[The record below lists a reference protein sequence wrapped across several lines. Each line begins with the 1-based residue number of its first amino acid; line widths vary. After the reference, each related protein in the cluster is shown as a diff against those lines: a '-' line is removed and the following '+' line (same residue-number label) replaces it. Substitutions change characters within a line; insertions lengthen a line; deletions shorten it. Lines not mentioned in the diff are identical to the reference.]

1 MAAVRGTGPICAS
14 GSRAGAQAERRKGM
28 QMSERKA
35 ALVTGS
41 TSGIGL
47 AIATAFAKAGMDVT
61 LNGLGD
67 PAEIERVRAG
77 LERDAGVSV
86 RFDGANLMD
95 PNAAAGLVES
105 AAGAFGRLDVLVNN
119 AGVQFVSPIEDFPV
133 DKYNAIIALNL
144 SAAFHTIRAAMRP
157 MKQRKYGRIINIAS
171 AHGHVASPFKS
182 AYVAAKHGI
191 IGLTKAVALEGAQF
205 NVRCNAISP
214 GYVLTSLVENQIP
227 DTMKARNMTREQVIN
242 DVLLAAQP
250 TKQFVKPEDVA
261 GLALFLTTPPADQM
275 NGAALSVDGGWTAQ

>member
-1 MAAVRGTGPICAS
+1 MG
-14 GSRAGAQAERRKGM
+14 ERR
-28 QMSERKA
+28 A

-47 AIATAFAKAGMDVT
+47 GIATALAKAGMDVT

-67 PAEIERVRAG
+67 AGEIEKLRSGLASETGVTVRY
-77 LERDAGVSV
+77 
-86 RFDGANLMD
+86 DGANLMQPD
-95 PNAAAGLVES
+95 ACAGLVD
-105 AAGAFGRLDVLVNN
+105 AALGAFGRLDVLVNN
-119 AGVQFVSPIEDFPV
+119 AGIQHVSPIEDFPV

-144 SAAFHTIRAAMRP
+144 SSAFHTIRAAMRS
-157 MKQRKYGRIINIAS
+157 MKAAKYGRIINIAS

-182 AYVAAKHGI
+182 AYVMAKHGI
-191 IGLTKAVALEGAQF
+191 VGLTKTVALEGATF

-214 GYVLTSLVENQIP
+214 GYVLTSLVEGQIP

-250 TKQFVKPEDVA
+250 TKQFVTVDQVA
-261 GLALFLTTPPADQM
+261 GLALFLTTPAADEI
-275 NGAALSVDGGWTAQ
+275 NGSAVNIDGGWLAQ